1 MKRKMEAI
9 LTAVPLLV
17 LTSAAASAGEPLQL
31 NGGQMDKVTAAGSAM
46 ADALSDAVGLFA
58 LTETA
63 SFAGVEVLDTENFQ
77 GTSIQWIESL
87 SEAASLAD
95 TTAPVNGND
104 NDNAN
109 ANGG

>member
-17 LTSAAASAGEPLQL
+17 LASTAASAGEPLQL
-31 NGGQMDKVTAAGSAM
+31 NGRQMDKVTAAGSAF
-46 ADALSDAVGLFA
+46 ANALSDAAGLFA

-63 SFAGVEVLDTENFQ
+63 SFAGVEVLRTANF
-77 GTSIQWIESL
+77 GATSVQLIGSL

-95 TTAPVNGND
+95 TTAPVDD
-104 NDNAN
+104 NANAN

>member
-17 LTSAAASAGEPLQL
+17 LASAAASAGEPLQL
-31 NGGQMDKVTAAGSAM
+31 NGQQMDKVTAAGSAM
-46 ADALSDAVGLFA
+46 ANALSDAVGLFA
-58 LTETA
+58 MTETK
-63 SFAGVEVLDTENFQ
+63 SFAGVEVLKTANFQ
-77 GTSIQWIESL
+77 ATSIQLIGSL
-87 SEAASLAD
+87 SKAASLAD
-95 TTAPVNGND
+95 TTAPVNGNG

>member
-17 LTSAAASAGEPLQL
+17 LASTAASAGEPLQL
-31 NGGQMDKVTAAGSAM
+31 NGQQMDKVTAAGSAF
-46 ADALSDAVGLFA
+46 ANALSDAAGLFA

-63 SFAGVEVLDTENFQ
+63 SFAGVEVLRTANF
-77 GTSIQWIESL
+77 GATSVQLIGSL

-95 TTAPVNGND
+95 TTAPVDD
-104 NDNAN
+104 NANAN

>member
-1 MKRKMEAI
+1 
-9 LTAVPLLV
+9 VPLLV

-46 ADALSDAVGLFA
+46 ADALSEAVGLFA
-58 LTETA
+58 LTATE
-63 SFAGVEVLDTENFQ
+63 SFGEVEVLDTENFQ
-77 GTSIQWIESL
+77 ATSIQLIGSV

-95 TTAPVNGND
+95 TTGLVNG